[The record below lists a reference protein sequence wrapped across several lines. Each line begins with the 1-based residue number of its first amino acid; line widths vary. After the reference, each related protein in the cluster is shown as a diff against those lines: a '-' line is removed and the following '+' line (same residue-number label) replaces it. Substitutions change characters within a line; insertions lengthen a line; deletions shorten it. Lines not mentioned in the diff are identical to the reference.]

1 MATDQH
7 PVMLVTGA
15 SRGIG
20 AAVARAAAAAGY
32 DVAVN
37 YSSSP
42 HHADAVC
49 HDIEALG
56 RRAIAIPAD
65 MADEAQ
71 VVRMFEAIDHEFGRL
86 DVLVNNAGI
95 AGGYGGIDTV
105 TAPMLERLWA
115 VNLTGMFLAAREAAA
130 RMRTDRGGKG
140 GSIVNMS
147 SKAAALGGPNEWVH
161 YAASKGA
168 IDTMTIG
175 LSKELGPVGVRV
187 NAVRPGLIVSD
198 FHAVAP
204 DDRVSRLAPTVPLQ
218 RSADPHEVAEAVIWL
233 ASDAASYVTGALLD
247 VAGGR

>member
-1 MATDQH
+1 MC
-7 PVMLVTGA
+7 
-15 SRGIG
+15 
-20 AAVARAAAAAGY
+20 
-32 DVAVN
+32 
-37 YSSSP
+37 SS
-42 HHADAVC
+42 D
-49 HDIEALG
+49 
-56 RRAIAIPAD
+56 
-65 MADEAQ
+65 
-71 VVRMFEAIDHEFGRL
+71 
-86 DVLVNNAGI
+86 
-95 AGGYGGIDTV
+95 
-105 TAPMLERLWA
+105 LERLWA
-115 VNLTGMFLAAREAAA
+115 VNLTGMFVAAREAAA
-130 RMRTDRGGKG
+130 SMRTDRGGRG

-204 DDRVSRLAPTVPLQ
+204 DDRVTRLAPTVPLQ